1 MGDGALVQFG
11 SAVDAVDC
19 AIAVQA
25 AMIALNAARGPAAIE
40 FRIVMH
46 LGDIISEGDDIFGDG
61 VNIAARL
68 ESLAKPGGICISAK
82 VHDEVLDKIGRGFED
97 MGEQALKNIAAPV
110 RLRGAVRYQ
119 CYNPLA
125 DPDTPQQTVDCCFA
139 NFEHGR

>member
-40 FRIVMH
+40 FRIGLN
-46 LGDIISEGDDIFGDG
+46 LGDTASEGHDIFGDG

-68 ESLAKPGGICISAK
+68 EALAEPGGICISANL
-82 VHDEVLDKIGRGFED
+82 HAEVLGKIESGFED
-97 MGEQALKNIAAPV
+97 ME
-110 RLRGAVRYQ
+110 
-119 CYNPLA
+119 
-125 DPDTPQQTVDCCFA
+125 
-139 NFEHGR
+139 E